1 MIFIL
6 ALVSLNNCS
15 NEGLGDWAPES
26 FPGIRA
32 RADLLVHIEQCHH
45 GDVIELVT
53 ALEEGD
59 LDYEQVADQ
68 RATELLD
75 QVACSGSRTA

>member
-1 MIFIL
+1 MLFFY
-6 ALVSLNNCS
+6 SGS
-15 NEGLGDWAPES
+15 NFLWAIVECLGIWAPYS
-26 FPGIRA
+26 FAMIRA

-53 ALEEGD
+53 ALEKGD

-68 RATELLD
+68 RAAELLD
-75 QVACSGSRTA
+75 QVACSSSRTA